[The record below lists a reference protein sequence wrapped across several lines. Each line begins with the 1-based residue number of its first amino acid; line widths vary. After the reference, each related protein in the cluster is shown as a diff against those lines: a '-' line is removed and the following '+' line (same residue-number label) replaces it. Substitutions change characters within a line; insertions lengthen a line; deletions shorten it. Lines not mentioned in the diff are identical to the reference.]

1 MRSASVATS
10 ASLAGTETQLPLAG
24 FADVVSDAAH
34 GRVFVSGGDGYN
46 GVTVLNS
53 AGVVQK
59 TLSGL
64 PGASGMV
71 LSADGSTLFVA
82 LANGDAIGMVDT
94 GSLTVAKVTTGP
106 TTCPT
111 SVAETAGLVWFGYG
125 CSGASQQV
133 GTLDPTTSTVTLA
146 VITDL
151 NSDVTLGAS
160 PQAPGVL
167 MLATPNQSPDFL
179 SRYSVTGGPTPTG
192 TVTAT
197 ISVGSNFGDMAF
209 TPDGGDVIVADGAV
223 YHHQVFSTAD
233 LSADG
238 TYATTNYPDS
248 VAVNA
253 DGVIAA
259 GIDGVY
265 SPDIWVFQPGATTPT
280 KKIELGAGNELAK
293 GGLAFT
299 GSTIYAVTG
308 GFGEPYTLRVVSTLP
323 PTKSLAVTT
332 SHQSYAYGGKV
343 EVTVK
348 LPHAGSNQQV
358 AVYGTP
364 LGGQQVLV
372 KKGSLSKGTFVA
384 TARVD
389 RRTTF
394 SAVWGGNANYGPTQR
409 STIVKVQAKVISRLL
424 GYYVKSG
431 KYALYHVA
439 NNPKQV
445 AAVLPNHGGDCLEFR
460 VQKPTPRGGWKTFGS
475 TGCVP
480 MNSSSAAGV
489 VLKGTHAVG
498 ERVRFQAQWIG
509 DTENLAKTGRWQY
522 ARFTH

>member
-1 MRSASVATS
+1 MRSARATAS
-10 ASLAGTETQLPLAG
+10 GSLAGTETQLPLAG
-24 FADVVSDAAH
+24 FADIVLDVAH

-46 GVTVLNS
+46 GLTVLNS

-94 GSLTVAKVTTGP
+94 GSLAITKVATGP

-111 SVAETAGLVWFGYG
+111 SVAEIAGLVWFGYG

-151 NSDVTLGAS
+151 HSDVALGAS

-197 ISVGSNFGDMAF
+197 INVGSNFGDMAF

-253 DGVIAA
+253 GGVIAA
-259 GIDGVY
+259 GIDGAY

-280 KKIELGAGNELAK
+280 KKIELGAGNELVQ

-308 GFGEPYTLRVVSTLP
+308 GFSEPYTLHVVSTLP
-323 PTKSLAVTT
+323 PTKSLSVTT
-332 SHQSYAYGGKV
+332 SHRSYAYGGKV
-343 EVTVK
+343 AVTVK
-348 LPHAGSNQQV
+348 LRHAGSNQRV

-372 KKGSLSKGTFVA
+372 KKGSLSNGTFLA

-394 SAVWGGNANYGPTQR
+394 SAVWGGNATHGPTQR
-409 STIVKVQAKVISRLL
+409 STAVKVQARVVSRLR

-431 KYALYHVA
+431 RYALYHVA
-439 NNPKQV
+439 KNPKQV

-460 VQKPTPRGGWKTFGS
+460 VQKPTTRGGWKPFAS

-480 MNSSSAAGV
+480 MSSSSAAGA

-498 ERVRFQAQWIG
+498 ERVRFQAQWSG
-509 DTENLAKTGRWQY
+509 DTENLAKNGPWQY